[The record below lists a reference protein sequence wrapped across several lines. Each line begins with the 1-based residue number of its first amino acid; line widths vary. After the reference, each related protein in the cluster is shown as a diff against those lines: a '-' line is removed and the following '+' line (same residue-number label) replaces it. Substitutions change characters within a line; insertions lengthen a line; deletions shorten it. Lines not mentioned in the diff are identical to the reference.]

1 LLVVV
6 VVVVLL
12 VFLLRFFFFFFFLLL
27 SFPLQRSARKN
38 LATAKKLKR
47 EPGTLISVQV
57 SIDVSIQKPKAKTKV
72 LAWPLG
78 FGPRV

>member
-1 LLVVV
+1 LLVVVVV

-12 VFLLRFFFFFFFLLL
+12 VFLLRFFFFFFLL

-38 LATAKKLKR
+38 PATAKKLKR
-47 EPGTLISVQV
+47 EPGTLIPVQV